1 MLQNPRINHAVVLK
15 TCSESYD
22 SKFQNLTFSRSTGS
36 KRGRGGGG
44 GPLPGGGRGLPALLG
59 LLRLLPF
66 LSLQGVYAFSHIKQR
81 PGRWAHFHFGPDP
94 WPEDQNA
101 FSL

>member
-44 GPLPGGGRGLPALLG
+44 GPLPGGGRGLPALFGPSPAPAISLSPGRLCVLTYKAEAGPLG
-59 LLRLLPF
+59 SLPF
-66 LSLQGVYAFSHIKQR
+66 
-81 PGRWAHFHFGPDP
+81 WA
-94 WPEDQNA
+94 
-101 FSL
+101 